1 MAEFSDQPM
10 NPPPLEDQ
18 YYGFFPARYVT
29 EYLESY
35 IDQHSYN
42 GMTLRDRIHF
52 NVRVQNIEKNVG
64 LWLIFCHGGLEM
76 RAPKLIDA
84 TGITSLP
91 NIPRLPGQETFQG
104 QILHHKDFGQL
115 GDLKEVQG
123 RHFAVLGGGKSAAD
137 VAYAAAKA
145 DKVVS
150 WIIREEGGGP
160 AAFLSPE
167 GRGPYANSNE
177 SFYTRFVASFLP
189 NPFSKPSY
197 LTKFLHGT
205 YLGSWI
211 VHKFWDIVDK
221 GHRQKVNYRREEGK
235 DNGFDKLE
243 PDTP

>member
-10 NPPPLEDQ
+10 SPPPPEDQ
-18 YYGFFPARYVT
+18 YYGFFPAKYVT

-35 IDQHSYN
+35 VDKHSYN
-42 GMTLRDRIHF
+42 SMTLRDRIQF
-52 NVRVQNIEKNVG
+52 NVRVKNIEKDAD
-64 LWLIFCHGGLEM
+64 LWSIFCYGGSAI

-84 TGITSLP
+84 TGMTSMP
-91 NIPRLPGQETFQG
+91 NIPRLPGKEKFQG
-104 QILHHKDFGQL
+104 RMLHHKDFGQL
-115 GDLKEVQG
+115 GDLKKIKG

-189 NPFSKPSY
+189 NPFSRKSY
-197 LTKFLHGT
+197 LAKFLHGT
-205 YLGSWI
+205 WLGSSI
-211 VHKFWDIVDK
+211 VQNFWNAIDKAHRRKVD
-221 GHRQKVNYRREEGK
+221 YRREEGK